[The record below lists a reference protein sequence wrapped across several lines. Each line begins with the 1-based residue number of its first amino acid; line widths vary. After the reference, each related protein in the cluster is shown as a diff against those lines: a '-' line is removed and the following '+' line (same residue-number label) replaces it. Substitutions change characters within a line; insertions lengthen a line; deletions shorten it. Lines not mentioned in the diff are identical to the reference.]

1 MPRKHKSSLSRP
13 NNNSYLERPVHT
25 SDDSMLGPML
35 IVELTIERKVGSS
48 LDVPRRVERSK
59 TGKMLQNGVLSLLL
73 ILKERNGKSMAHNT
87 LKPKHQLREQTL
99 IINDH

>member
-1 MPRKHKSSLSRP
+1 MSRP

-25 SDDSMLGPML
+25 SDNSMLGPML

-48 LDVPRRVERSK
+48 LDIPRRVERSK
-59 TGKMLQNGVLSLLL
+59 TSKMLQNGVLSLLL

-87 LKPKHQLREQTL
+87 LKPKHQFREQTL
-99 IINDH
+99 IISDH